1 MDYFNEF
8 WLGYITAE
16 FIRRCV
22 NESLVKCYG
31 CRDGIISPLL
41 HTHHQL
47 GLKDKV
53 VYYMEMVRGS
63 MIPQI
68 PSLYEEF
75 KLKLVDSNMDKDVYV
90 TNARFFLI
98 STTPESLYYGRFL
111 NEVNDSFIH
120 SQPIT
125 EPSQKRTIKGSK
137 KQKKLISNNDVFGS
151 VAPQSSEEIPPETY
165 NRSRNGV
172 LY

>member
-22 NESLVKCYG
+22 NESLVKCHG
-31 CRDGIISPLL
+31 CRDGKISPLL
-41 HTHHQL
+41 HTHHQH

-53 VYYMEMVRGS
+53 VFYMEMVRGL
-63 MIPQI
+63 MIPLI

-75 KLKLVDSNMDKDVYV
+75 KLKVGGSIMDKDAYV

-98 STTPESLYYGRFL
+98 SATPESLYYGRFI
-111 NEVNDSFIH
+111 NETNDSFIH
-120 SQPIT
+120 SQPIREPIT
-125 EPSQKRTIKGSK
+125 EPSRKRTIKGSK
-137 KQKKLISNNDVFGS
+137 KQKKVISNNDVIGS
-151 VAPQSSEEIPPETY
+151 VAPQSSEEKPP
-165 NRSRNGV
+165 
-172 LY
+172 